1 MNWLDRRTLGRVAL
15 ALAFALPLVWLIP
28 WGTAQVLKLA
38 GYSQLAEEQEQLRKL
53 EEERV
58 RTLRRVQVRRD
69 VVAAVITG
77 RMTLLQAAGAFREL
91 NRGSPSS
98 YWGAFGHLYPG
109 ASDEERHCRQVIAYV
124 RTELEE
130 YPGGENEVV
139 RRLEAEL
146 RGHLERGKLHL
157 PEPPRTGPGSIP
169 D

>member
-58 RTLRRVQVRRD
+58 RTLRRVQVRRE

-77 RMTLLQAAGAFREL
+77 RLTLLQAAGAF
-91 NRGSPSS
+91 
-98 YWGAFGHLYPG
+98 
-109 ASDEERHCRQVIAYV
+109 
-124 RTELEE
+124 
-130 YPGGENEVV
+130 
-139 RRLEAEL
+139 
-146 RGHLERGKLHL
+146 
-157 PEPPRTGPGSIP
+157 
-169 D
+169 

>member
-1 MNWLDRRTLGRVAL
+1 MSRRDRRTLGRVAL
-15 ALAFALPLVWLIP
+15 ALTFTIPLVWLIP
-28 WGTAQVLKLA
+28 WGTGQVLMLA

-69 VVAAVITG
+69 VVAAVMTG
-77 RMTLLQAAGAFREL
+77 RMTLLQAASAFREL
-91 NRGSPSS
+91 NRRSPSS

-124 RTELEE
+124 HTELEE

-146 RGHLERGKLHL
+146 RGHLERGRLHL

-169 D
+169 E